1 MAQFAEEK
9 EMREK
14 IETAMRLEKG
24 GFQSS
29 SIGFVFPGTDPA
41 ILKAA
46 IENKQKLKE
55 QPMLVKVAPPKPSI
69 KIEPFDSEGKTSLSF
84 NQDMVAPA
92 TIN

>member
-1 MAQFAEEK
+1 
-9 EMREK
+9 MREK
-14 IETAMRLEKG
+14 IETAMRLEKE

-55 QPMLVKVAPPKPSI
+55 
-69 KIEPFDSEGKTSLSF
+69 
-84 NQDMVAPA
+84 
-92 TIN
+92 